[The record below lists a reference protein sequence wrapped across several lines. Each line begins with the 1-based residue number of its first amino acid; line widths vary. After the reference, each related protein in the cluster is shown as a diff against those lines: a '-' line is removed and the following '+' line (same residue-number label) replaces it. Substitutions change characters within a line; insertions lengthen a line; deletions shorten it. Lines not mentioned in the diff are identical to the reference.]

1 MAQNVARLG
10 VIFGM
15 DSAEFESGLKKVGR
29 GLDSIQDKMKIA
41 GAVAIASFTAMT
53 YKALQYSDMIADVA
67 QANEVAVKTVMAL
80 SEGLAQNG
88 GSAENAGKL
97 LSSFTAK
104 IDEASQGSKDAQ
116 ETFARLGI
124 SLKDLGT
131 KDMTSLFDQAITS
144 LAGMDDAVTR
154 NAVAMS
160 IFGKASKGVDF
171 VGLAEGTSHAREEF
185 EAYAE
190 SVKKAG
196 DLHDKLDA
204 KATKTMVMFTNAF
217 IPTLNDVFDALNKTG
232 GAMESFFNFTGQGFK
247 TLIVGVAGFASYMK
261 IVGGV
266 ISDVA
271 SIWKDFIKGND
282 IDFSA
287 RMKNL
292 ENNINVEMG
301 KAQEFANRIYY
312 PEVYAPKEVKKEEFK
327 GRQVK
332 PYVDQAELNKQLR
345 EEERIRQGL
354 AMAKLLSE
362 EYQRQLQVSY
372 ETLIAK
378 GRINNMTEKEKE
390 IEEAVL
396 KVREETSK
404 KITDITDKIAE
415 ASAHDVNAKVIDA
428 MKEQIVEIEKLGKK
442 YEELTRIEITSQVE
456 AQRSFSYGWNKAFRQ
471 SAEDAENYATLGTK
485 AFETMS
491 GNINSAIDNFVET
504 GKLSMAD
511 FASSIIKELIK
522 VELKMQAMALFR
534 MGLSFVN
541 GAFAPSQNLS
551 IENMNPNA
559 VLSPYAEGGEPDVG
573 KPALVGEQGA
583 EIFIPKRAGTIIPN
597 NKISD
602 MLGSGQTVNYNAPYI
617 ANMSAI
623 DTQSGIQ
630 FLAKNKMTIWSV
642 NQSAS
647 RSIPTSR

>member
-15 DSAEFESGLKKVGR
+15 DSAEFETGLKKIGK

-53 YKALQYSDMIADVA
+53 YKALQYSDTISDVA

-88 GSAENAGKL
+88 GDAENAGKL
-97 LSSFTAK
+97 LASFTAK

-116 ETFARLGI
+116 TTFARLGI

-144 LAGMDDAVTR
+144 LAGMDDAVSR
-154 NAVAMS
+154 NAVAMN
-160 IFGKASKGVDF
+160 IFGKSAKGVDF
-171 VGLAEGTSHAREEF
+171 VGLADGAIHAREEF

-190 SVKKAG
+190 AVKKAG

-217 IPTLNDVFDALNKTG
+217 IPTLNEVFNALNKTG
-232 GAMESFFNFTGQGFK
+232 GAMESFFNFTGEGFK
-247 TLIVGVAGFASYMK
+247 NIVVGIAGAVSYVKIFGMSLVALNKLLYDFENGRGFNFEER
-261 IVGGV
+261 
-266 ISDVA
+266 
-271 SIWKDFIKGND
+271 W
-282 IDFSA
+282 
-287 RMKNL
+287 KNL
-292 ENNINVEMG
+292 VNDANVEMG
-301 KAQEFANRIYY
+301 KTKEFANRIFY
-312 PEVYAPKEVKKEEFK
+312 PEVYAPKEVKPEEFK
-327 GRQVK
+327 GRQVT
-332 PYVDQAELNKQLR
+332 PYKDTQAINEAKKIKEGLEMAKQLS
-345 EEERIRQGL
+345 I
-354 AMAKLLSE
+354 
-362 EYQRQLQVSY
+362 EYKRQLDYSYQV
-372 ETLIAK
+372 LVAK
-378 GRINNMTEKEKE
+378 GQMNYMSDKE
-390 IEEAVL
+390 
-396 KVREETSK
+396 RT
-404 KITDITDKIAE
+404 IAE
-415 ASAHDVNAKVIDA
+415 AVASVTDETNKKLTEIQNKKEEALAHGVDKKVLDE
-428 MKEQIVEIEKLGKK
+428 MEKQKEKIIELGKT
-442 YEELTRIEITSQVE
+442 YENLTRIEITSQQE
-456 AQRSFSYGWNKAFRQ
+456 AQRTFIFGWNKAFKQ
-471 SAEDAENYATLGTK
+471 SAEDAENFATLGTK

-511 FASSIIKELIK
+511 FSSSIIKELIK

-534 MGLSFVN
+534 AGLSFVS
-541 GAFAPSQNLS
+541 GAFAPSANMS

-583 EIFIPKRAGTIIPN
+583 EIFVPKRAGTIIPN

-602 MLGSGQTVNYNAPYI
+602 MLGSGQTINYNAPYI

>member
-1 MAQNVARLG
+1 
-10 VIFGM
+10 M
-15 DSAEFESGLKKVGR
+15 DSAEFETGLKKIGR

-53 YKALQYSDMIADVA
+53 YKALQYADTISDVA
-67 QANEVAVKTVMAL
+67 QANDVAVKTVMAL

-116 ETFARLGI
+116 ATFARLGI
-124 SLKDLGT
+124 SLQDLGT
-131 KDMTSLFDQAITS
+131 KDMTALFDQAIVKLS
-144 LAGMDDAVTR
+144 GMDDAVTR
-154 NAVAMS
+154 NAIAMD

-171 VGLAEGTSHAREEF
+171 VGLAEGTAHAREEF

-190 SVKKAG
+190 AVKKAG

-204 KATKTMVMFTNAF
+204 KANKTMVMFTNAF
-217 IPTLNDVFDALNKTG
+217 IPTLNEVFNALNKTG
-232 GAMESFFNFTGQGFK
+232 GAMESFMNFTGEGFK
-247 TLIVGVAGFASYMK
+247 NIVAGIAGAVSYVK
-261 IVGGV
+261 IFGM
-266 ISDVA
+266 SLVA
-271 SIWKDFIKGND
+271 LNKLLYDFERGRGFNFEEIWKNLVND
-282 IDFSA
+282 A
-287 RMKNL
+287 K
-292 ENNINVEMG
+292 VEMG
-301 KAQEFANRIYY
+301 KTQEFVNRVFY
-312 PEVYAPKEVKKEEFK
+312 PEVYAPKVKEPQKFE

-332 PYVDQAELNKQLR
+332 PYVDQAEINKQAN
-345 EEERIRQGL
+345 EAKKIKEGL
-354 AMAKLLSE
+354 AMAELLSK
-362 EYQRQLQVSY
+362 EYERQLQFSY
-372 ETLIAK
+372 ETLVTK
-378 GRINNMTEKEKE
+378 GRINNMTEREKE

-396 KVREETSK
+396 RVRDETSK
-404 KITDITDKIAE
+404 KVTDITDKIAE
-415 ASAHDVNAKVIDA
+415 ASAHNVDTKVIDA
-428 MKEQIVEIEKLGKK
+428 MKEQIGLIEKLGKK
-442 YEELTRIEITSQVE
+442 YEDLTKIEITAQVD
-456 AQRSFSYGWNKAFRQ
+456 AQRSFSYGWNKAFKQ

-504 GKLSMAD
+504 GKLSIAD

-534 MGLSFVN
+534 AGLSFIG
-541 GAFAPSQNLS
+541 GAFSPSKNLD
-551 IENMNPNA
+551 IANMNPNA

-597 NKISD
+597 NKIAD
-602 MLGSGQTVNYNAPYI
+602 IMGSGQTINYNAPYI

-623 DTQSGIQ
+623 DTQSATQ
-630 FLAKNKMTIWSV
+630 FLSQNKQTIWAV

-647 RSIPTSR
+647 RSMPTSR

>member
-15 DSAEFESGLKKVGR
+15 DSAEFETGLKKIGR

-53 YKALQYSDMIADVA
+53 YKALQYADTISDVA
-67 QANEVAVKTVMAL
+67 QANDVAVKTVMAL

-116 ETFARLGI
+116 ATFARLGI
-124 SLKDLGT
+124 SLQDLGT
-131 KDMTSLFDQAITS
+131 KDMTALFDQAIIKLS
-144 LAGMDDAVTR
+144 GMDDAVTR
-154 NAVAMS
+154 NAIAMD

-171 VGLAEGTSHAREEF
+171 VGLAEGTAHAREEF
-185 EAYAE
+185 ETYAE
-190 SVKKAG
+190 AVKKAG

-204 KATKTMVMFTNAF
+204 KANKTMVMFTNAF
-217 IPTLNDVFDALNKTG
+217 IPTLNEVFNALNKTG
-232 GAMESFFNFTGQGFK
+232 GAMESFMNFTGEGFK
-247 TLIVGVAGFASYMK
+247 NIVSGIAGAVSYVKIFGMSLVALNKLLYDFEQGRGLNFEL
-261 IVGGV
+261 
-266 ISDVA
+266 
-271 SIWKDFIKGND
+271 IWKNLVND
-282 IDFSA
+282 A
-287 RMKNL
+287 
-292 ENNINVEMG
+292 NIEMG
-301 KAQEFANRIYY
+301 KTQEFVNRIKY
-312 PEVYAPKEVKKEEFK
+312 PEVYAPKVKEPEKFA
-327 GRQVK
+327 GRNVK
-332 PYVDQAELNKQLR
+332 PYVDQAEINKQAN
-345 EEERIRQGL
+345 EAKKIKEGL
-354 AMAKLLSE
+354 AMAELLSK
-362 EYQRQLQVSY
+362 EYERQLQFSY
-372 ETLIAK
+372 ETLVTK
-378 GRINNMTEKEKE
+378 GRINNMTEREKE

-396 KVREETSK
+396 RVRDETSK
-404 KITDITDKIAE
+404 KVTDITDKIAE
-415 ASAHDVNAKVIDA
+415 ASAHNVDTKVIDA
-428 MKEQIVEIEKLGKK
+428 MKEQIALIEKLGKK
-442 YEELTRIEITSQVE
+442 YEDLTKIEITAQVD
-456 AQRSFSYGWNKAFRQ
+456 AQRSFSYGWNKAFKQ
-471 SAEDAENYATLGTK
+471 SAEDAENYATLGTR

-491 GNINSAIDNFVET
+491 GNIGSAIDSFVDS
-504 GKLSMAD
+504 GKLKMAD

-534 MGLSFVN
+534 MGISFLS
-541 GAFAPSQNLS
+541 GAFAPKSLD
-551 IENMNPNA
+551 IANMNPNA

-602 MLGSGQTVNYNAPYI
+602 MLGSGQTINYNAPYI